1 MKNLMAVLAA
11 VVLCQGCLGGGGN
24 AYHDTDVME
33 PREFELKV
41 ASKIEMSGGLMLSG
55 NLEYAGSGELVQV
68 YHDYIATMKSRGWSA
83 AAEDISA
90 SKAVG
95 TLRKDNRTCAL
106 EFTSAAGVIRATVKI
121 TPTK

>member
-11 VVLCQGCLGGGGN
+11 VALGQGCLGGGGN

-41 ASKIEMSGGLMLSG
+41 ASKVEMSAGLMLSG
-55 NLEYAGSGELVQV
+55 NLEYAGAGDLVQV
-68 YHDYIATMKSRGWSA
+68 YHEYIAAMKSRGWNA

-90 SKAVG
+90 NKAIG

-106 EFTSAAGVIRATVKI
+106 EFTSSAGAVRASVKV